1 MNLLFEYQSGFRG
14 GFSTDT
20 SLIGLTDFIKGEI
33 SKGNYVGMVLIDLQ
47 KAFDTVDHGILLNKL
62 DAVGVSQISWFRS
75 YLTDRHQCVDINGT
89 VSELQPITCGVPQG
103 SILGPLLFLIYIND
117 LSASLH
123 CNLSLYA
130 DDSALILS
138 GKSALS
144 IADQLSSE
152 LLECKRWLV
161 DNKLSLHLGKTE
173 SILFGSRGKLKR
185 SSDFNVQCDGA
196 PVKRVH
202 SVKYLGILLDVHLNG
217 YEHVIGVLKKCS
229 SRLAFLWRNSRLLDF
244 HCRKVLCTA
253 LIQPHVDYCASSW
266 YSGISVSLKSRL
278 DALQRKMIRFVHTY
292 DYMKHVDSHDL
303 STLGWLSVTDRVKY
317 FKLSH
322 LFKIRRGRAPPYLSN
337 GLVSILQ
344 THSHFTRGSQ
354 SNYRVSHE
362 ISLAPSTFVYTAIA
376 NWNCLPV
383 YMKMLESL
391 SLFKKKVKQ
400 YFLSQY

>member
-1 MNLLFEYQSGFRG
+1 MSVVFLL
-14 GFSTDT
+14 TP
-20 SLIGLTDFIKGEI
+20 K
-33 SKGNYVGMVLIDLQ
+33 
-47 KAFDTVDHGILLNKL
+47 KAFYTVHHDILCDKIKAYGLRGNINKL
-62 DAVGVSQISWFRS
+62 LKS
-75 YLTDRHQCVDINGT
+75 YLSNRKQYVSINGQDSN
-89 VSELQPITCGVPQG
+89 VEDVTCGVPQG
-103 SILGPLLFLIYIND
+103 SSLGPLLFLIYIND

-138 GKSALS
+138 GKSALL

-266 YSGISVSLKSRL
+266 YSGISVSLKSR
-278 DALQRKMIRFVHTY
+278 
-292 DYMKHVDSHDL
+292 
-303 STLGWLSVTDRVKY
+303 
-317 FKLSH
+317 
-322 LFKIRRGRAPPYLSN
+322 
-337 GLVSILQ
+337 
-344 THSHFTRGSQ
+344 
-354 SNYRVSHE
+354 
-362 ISLAPSTFVYTAIA
+362 
-376 NWNCLPV
+376 C
-383 YMKMLESL
+383 
-391 SLFKKKVKQ
+391 
-400 YFLSQY
+400 